1 MVIEDGEGQR
11 RLPDAMVKT
20 VIRRLS

>member
-1 MVIEDGEGQR
+1 MVVEDGEGQR
-11 RLPDAMVKT
+11 RLPEAVVKI